1 MYKSQD
7 SRIKHGNKGSLIN
20 PETRK
25 GENEVKKSTEGEI
38 HPNLSGITVTEN
50 RLNSPIKRKIL

>member
-7 SRIKHGNKGSLIN
+7 SRIKHANKGSLIN

-25 GENEVKKSTEGEI
+25 GENEVKKSTEEDEKYI
-38 HPNLSGITVTEN
+38 QIYQES
-50 RLNSPIKRKIL
+50 R